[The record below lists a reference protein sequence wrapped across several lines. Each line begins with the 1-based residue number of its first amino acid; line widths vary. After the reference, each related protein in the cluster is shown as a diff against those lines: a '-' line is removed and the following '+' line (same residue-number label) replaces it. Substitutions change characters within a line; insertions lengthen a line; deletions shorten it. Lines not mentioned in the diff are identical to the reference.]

1 MSDNSQ
7 FVAESLAEL
16 LVAIANG
23 VREAQEALSQM
34 PALDRSGRPMPSYHL
49 PYLDFQLQVDM
60 DSTTSSESGAR
71 LLRVLPLANS
81 QNHQPTNQQH
91 PLRPLCGGAPGEGLP
106 VPVLQLRAERVNGVY
121 QLNVQ
126 LNNSAGEVLV
136 GAAVE
141 INLNQAASLSLSAVD
156 GVNLTSLKTPACSKR
171 WCAPMTA
178 AAPARA
184 WSWTAACPP
193 KPPWWS
199 PPSTASTPPVSVL
212 AQEPRP
218 DEHFD

>member
-34 PALDRSGRPMPSYHL
+34 PQLDRFGRPMPSYHL

-60 DSTTSSESGAR
+60 DTTETESGLR

-81 QNHQPTNQQH
+81 QKSTTQQVSSTLSGRFVAV
-91 PLRPLCGGAPGEGLP
+91 PPGEGLP
-106 VPVLQLRAERVNGVY
+106 VPVLQLSAQVSASRVF
-121 QLNVQ
+121 QLNLQ
-126 LNNSAGEVLV
+126 LTNSAGEALV

-141 INLNQAASLSLSAVD
+141 LNLNTSASLRLSAVE
-156 GVNLTSLKTPACSKR
+156 GVNLANLQGTRLQQVLLHTDATGR
-171 WCAPMTA
+171 
-178 AAPARA
+178 
-184 WSWTAACPP
+184 
-193 KPPWWS
+193 
-199 PPSTASTPPVSVL
+199 ASTLLELDARLPGKATVVVTAEYGAYSANVSVQAG
-212 AQEPRP
+212 AQPSI
-218 DEHFD
+218 

>member
-16 LVAIANG
+16 LVAIAGG

-34 PALDRSGRPMPSYHL
+34 PALDRLGRPMPSYHL

-60 DSTTSSESGAR
+60 DSTQTESGAR

-81 QNHQPTNQQH
+81 QKTTSQQISSTLSGRFVAV
-91 PLRPLCGGAPGEGLP
+91 PPGEGLP
-106 VPVLQLRAERVNGVY
+106 VPVLQLQAQAIDGAY

-126 LNNSAGEVLV
+126 LTNSAGEALV

-141 INLNQAASLSLSAVD
+141 LNLNQAASLQLSKVD
-156 GVNLTSLKTPACSKR
+156 GVNLSSLKNTRLQQALVRTDETGRAATRLEPDSSLPPQATLVV
-171 WCAPMTA
+171 TA
-178 AAPARA
+178 EYGQYAA
-184 WSWTAACPP
+184 SISVAAGAL
-193 KPPWWS
+193 S
-199 PPSTASTPPVSVL
+199 
-212 AQEPRP
+212 
-218 DEHFD
+218 

>member
-34 PALDRSGRPMPSYHL
+34 PALDRLGRPMPSYHL

-60 DSTTSSESGAR
+60 DSTTSESGAR

-81 QNHQPTNQQH
+81 QKTTSQQISSTLSGRFVAV
-91 PLRPLCGGAPGEGLP
+91 PPGEGLP

-156 GVNLTSLKTPACSKR
+156 GVSLTSLKNTRLQQALVRTDDSGRASTRLELDNSLPAKTTVVV
-171 WCAPMTA
+171 TA
-178 AAPARA
+178 EYGQY
-184 WSWTAACPP
+184 
-193 KPPWWS
+193 
-199 PPSTASTPPVSVL
+199 TASISVSAG
-212 AQEPRP
+212 AQA
-218 DEHFD
+218 

>member
-16 LVAIANG
+16 LVAIAGG

-34 PALDRSGRPMPSYHL
+34 PALDRLGRPMPSYHL

-60 DSTTSSESGAR
+60 DSSQTESGAR

-81 QNHQPTNQQH
+81 QKTTSQQISSTLSGRFVAV
-91 PLRPLCGGAPGEGLP
+91 PPGEGLP
-106 VPVLQLRAERVNGVY
+106 VPVLQLRAEAVSGAY

-126 LNNSAGEVLV
+126 LTNSAGEALV

-141 INLNQAASLSLSAVD
+141 LNLNQAASLQLSKVD
-156 GVNLTSLKTPACSKR
+156 GVNLSDLKSTRLLQALVRTDESGRATTRLEPDSSL
-171 WCAPMTA
+171 
-178 AAPARA
+178 
-184 WSWTAACPP
+184 PP
-193 KPPWWS
+193 KATLVV
-199 PPSTASTPPVSVL
+199 TAEYGQYSASVSVAAGAL
-212 AQEPRP
+212 S
-218 DEHFD
+218 